1 MKKKTAHRTVR
12 KRLVAALVLFL
23 VGIIILVGRMFIVQF
38 ISHETL
44 LTKALSSWSREL
56 PMEAER
62 GAIFDRDGE
71 PIVLNKLAPSLFI
84 IPRQIEN
91 RKETAQTLAEILDM
105 PLEKAVEFV
114 ERKGSMEKLH
124 PEGRKLSFE
133 QVRKIEEAKLKGV
146 YIADDFERQ
155 YPGGKSL
162 SHVLGFIGVDNQGLS
177 GLELIHDDMLNGEK
191 GAIELYTD
199 AKGRDM
205 EDMTANYR
213 QPAKGNDLYLTI
225 DQDIQ
230 SILERELTNAQLQ
243 YDPDQMFA
251 VAMNPKTGEIFGMAS
266 RPDFHPLAFQ
276 ETHPDIYNRILPIWS
291 TYEPGS
297 TFKIITLAAALEE
310 GKVDLER
317 EQFYDSGSVEIAGTH
332 LHCWKREGHGQQTF
346 LEVVQNSC
354 NPGFIELGNRLGK
367 EKLFSY
373 IKQFGFGQKTGIDL
387 LGEANGILFPM
398 DRVGPLELATTA
410 FGQGVSV
417 TPIQQIT
424 AVSAAINGGY
434 LPTPHIAKKWT
445 NGETGEIIKEIE
457 PKLKRRVISED
468 TSKQVREALET
479 VVAQGTGRGA
489 YVDTYRVG
497 GKTGT
502 AQKVKDGK
510 YMEDSYIVSFIGFA
524 PSDDPELIVYLAV
537 DHPKNTVQ
545 FGGVV
550 AAPIVG
556 NMLEDGLRTLGVK
569 PREKQVEKSVR
580 WLDPVTYKV
589 PDLIGTTT
597 KDLKEMLLP
606 LKLEVEGKGT
616 KVIEQSPKPN
626 VTVNEGTT
634 IRVMMGEGE

>member
-1 MKKKTAHRTVR
+1 MKKTPIRIIR
-12 KRLVAALVLFL
+12 KRLVVALLLFL
-23 VGIIILVGRMFIVQF
+23 AGVVVLTGRMFIVQF
-38 ISHETL
+38 VSHDTL
-44 LTKALSSWSREL
+44 LSKALNSWSREL
-56 PMEAER
+56 PMEAQR
-62 GAIFDRDGE
+62 GLIYDRNGE
-71 PIVLNKLAPSLFI
+71 PIVANKLAPSLFI
-84 IPRQIEN
+84 IPRQIED
-91 RKETAQTLAEILDM
+91 RKKTAEILAEILDM
-105 PLEKAVEFV
+105 PLEKATEFV
-114 ERKGSMEKLH
+114 GRKGSMEKLH

-146 YIADDFERQ
+146 YVADDFERE
-155 YPGGKSL
+155 YPNGRTL

-177 GLELIHDDMLNGEK
+177 GLELMHDDMLNGEK
-191 GAIELYTD
+191 GAIDLYTD

-205 EDMTANYR
+205 EGMTANYN
-213 QPAKGNDLYLTI
+213 QPVKGNDLYLTI
-225 DQDIQ
+225 DSKVQ
-230 SILERELTNAQLQ
+230 SILERELTNAQIQ
-243 YDPDQMFA
+243 YNPDQMLA
-251 VAMNPKTGEIFGMAS
+251 VAMNPKTGEVLGMAS
-266 RPDFHPLAFQ
+266 RPDFHPLSFQ
-276 ETHPDIYNRILPIWS
+276 DTNPDIYNRILPIWS

-310 GKVDLER
+310 GKVDLEKD
-317 EQFYDSGSVEIAGTH
+317 QFYDSGSVEIAGTH

-367 EKLFSY
+367 EKLFDY
-373 IKQFGFGQKTGIDL
+373 INQFGFGAKTGIDL
-387 LGEANGILFPM
+387 QGEASGILFPM
-398 DRVGPLELATTA
+398 ERVGPLEHATTA

-445 NGETGEIIKEIE
+445 DGETGETVKEIQ
-457 PKLKRRVISED
+457 PKMKRQVISEE
-468 TSKQVREALET
+468 TSKKVREALET

-502 AQKVKDGK
+502 AQKVKDGR

-556 NMLEDGLRTLGVK
+556 NILEDGLRSLGVK
-569 PREKQVEKSVR
+569 PRTEQVEKEVN

-589 PDLIGTTT
+589 PDLIGTST

-606 LKLEVEGKGT
+606 LKLEVEGKGS

-634 IRVMMGEGE
+634 IRVMMGDE